1 MALRKDPWRS
11 APPLQMAGEV
21 LKLDSTGFSIFFPL
35 DDKLTILYYAVQT
48 CLLFSTNLVSHPIND
63 VQMSKIRENAASG
76 MSLEKLQEWGLG
88 FMVRKLSS

>member
-48 CLLFSTNLVSHPIND
+48 CLLFSTNLVFHPIND
-63 VQMSKIRENAASG
+63 VQMSKIRENAAS
-76 MSLEKLQEWGLG
+76 
-88 FMVRKLSS
+88 